1 MSLNRRDYISALVS
15 SNGLSSCTSRQDRVE
30 IGVRLLTGWLH
41 SELSEDA
48 DHSIRSELL
57 IFSKQLERSWNIV
70 GRSQARLE
78 KRFPAL
84 FEGKI
89 SIPRGS
95 ADPTSGHTTHTPT
108 PTTRGRPRKAFEH
121 QSARSRRRASAEL
134 SKRHSSEL
142 LVRAASH
149 SARRDK
155 KRDQAFVLESLVASP
170 DHPAKMRRSLEE
182 TRKPEPERISPQ
194 KALALCVASNLTKRG
209 YNTMRETTNDA
220 AKFEIY
226 PAYDRVAA
234 AKSECHPEEITV
246 SEHTAET
253 SLQSLLDHTSRRI
266 VQGLDL
272 PESNSSAGTHRAI
285 LYVKWGFDGA
295 SGQATYKQKR
305 ASDGQSVTCEE
316 SLLCT
321 SLVPLQLNCNGQ
333 VMWQNSM
340 PSSTRLCRPLRIQ
353 YKKRNT

>member
-1 MSLNRRDYISALVS
+1 MSLNRRDYISALS
-15 SNGLSSCTSRQDRVE
+15 SSTSRQDKVE
-30 IGVRLLTGWLH
+30 IGVRLLTGRLH

-108 PTTRGRPRKAFEH
+108 PTSGRPRKAFEH
-121 QSARSRRRASAEL
+121 QSARSRRRAGAEL
-134 SKRHSSEL
+134 SKRHFSEL

-182 TRKPEPERISPQ
+182 TRKPEPERISPP
-194 KALALCVASNLTKRG
+194 KG
-209 YNTMRETTNDA
+209 
-220 AKFEIY
+220 
-226 PAYDRVAA
+226 
-234 AKSECHPEEITV
+234 
-246 SEHTAET
+246 
-253 SLQSLLDHTSRRI
+253 
-266 VQGLDL
+266 
-272 PESNSSAGTHRAI
+272 
-285 LYVKWGFDGA
+285 
-295 SGQATYKQKR
+295 
-305 ASDGQSVTCEE
+305 
-316 SLLCT
+316 
-321 SLVPLQLNCNGQ
+321 
-333 VMWQNSM
+333 
-340 PSSTRLCRPLRIQ
+340 PSPLCRL
-353 YKKRNT
+353 